1 MDKERFDAL
10 CLQEQAADGGIGTL
24 GEKRLHRVLK
34 VYFEPRPAC
43 REQPL
48 AGYVADILNEEGV
61 TEVQTRNYG
70 ALRKKLAAFLP
81 LMPVRVVCPLP
92 ARKWVS
98 WVDPATGEVSRRHPS
113 PKRGAPI
120 DAFYELVR
128 IAPLLAHP
136 NLTLHLLFFDA
147 DEYRVRDGWD
157 KSGKR
162 GSTRAELQ
170 PLGLCAEQ
178 EVRGP
183 AAYADLLPAGLP
195 DPFTLPE
202 LRAAARRSETLCR
215 RVVYTLEKAGAL
227 SRAGK
232 RGRAL
237 LYRRTLPPEGR
248 TPAAG
253 RP

>member
-34 VYFEPRPAC
+34 TYFEPRAAC
-43 REQPL
+43 RERPF

-70 ALRKKLAAFLP
+70 ALRKKLDAFLP
-81 LMPVRVVCPLP
+81 LGPVRVVCPLP
-92 ARKWVS
+92 ARKWIS
-98 WVDPATGEVSRRHPS
+98 WVDPATGEISARRPS
-113 PKRGAPI
+113 PKHGAPI
-120 DAFYELVR
+120 DAFYELMH
-128 IAPLLAHP
+128 IAPVLAHP
-136 NLTLHLLFFDA
+136 NLTLHLLLFDA
-147 DEYRVRDGWD
+147 DEYRMRDGWD

-170 PLGLCAEQ
+170 PLSLRAEQ

-183 AAYADLLPAGLP
+183 AAYAALLPAGLP
-195 DPFTLPE
+195 DPFTLRE

-215 RVVYTLEKAGAL
+215 RAVYTLEKVGAL

-232 RGRAL
+232 RGREL
-237 LYRRTLPPEGR
+237 LYRRSCPPEGEAR
-248 TPAAG
+248 ITSSP
-253 RP
+253 

>member
-34 VYFEPRPAC
+34 VYFEPRPGLPGTAA
-43 REQPL
+43 RRVRGRHPQRGGGHRGADPQL
-48 AGYVADILNEEGV
+48 RSAAQKAGRLSSLDA
-61 TEVQTRNYG
+61 G
-70 ALRKKLAAFLP
+70 AGG
-81 LMPVRVVCPLP
+81 LP
-92 ARKWVS
+92 AAGAEMGQLGR
-98 WVDPATGEVSRRHPS
+98 PRHRRGLRRHPS

-136 NLTLHLLFFDA
+136 HLTLHLLFFDA

-170 PLGLCAEQ
+170 PLALCAEQ

-183 AAYADLLPAGLP
+183 TAYAALLPAGLP

-202 LRAAARRSETLCR
+202 LRAAVRRSETLCR
-215 RVVYTLEKAGAL
+215 RAVYTLEKAGAL

-248 TPAAG
+248 TPAAN